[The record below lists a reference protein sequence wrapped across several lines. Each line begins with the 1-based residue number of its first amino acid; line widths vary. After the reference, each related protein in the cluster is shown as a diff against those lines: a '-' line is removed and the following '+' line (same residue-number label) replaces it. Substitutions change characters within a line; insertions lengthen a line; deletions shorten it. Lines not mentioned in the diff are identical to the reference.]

1 MNNELSNIEKDTK
14 LEKRLGAE
22 VINNKYFVT
31 GLGTI
36 TYNGKEYRFD
46 DFIKKV
52 ESSIKNGDC
61 SVKYDDGT
69 HRFYLIRKNGYS
81 GNCKAA
87 EIDINEKDMEDYVFG
102 KFTKDT
108 LKLHDLYL
116 ASEMKNEIVSKEK
129 TVEERKDE
137 IIEKANNREELTPLE
152 ARVYI
157 DYLHDLNKENAK
169 TAAKEAGK
177 IVVAGGTPI
186 VGGTTMTAAMIAK
199 VVGGAATVSLG
210 TGLFVSIGLG
220 IVTCFATYLAE
231 ETIRLLVATIRN
243 DENYELFNLLDVCQ
257 KSFEELKNK
266 IEDIKVNRTKQKYLN
281 QLHNVDK
288 IVEADAVVVEDGDT
302 KPLEL
307 KDKILEQIDGLV
319 NKMAYINPKDRTNML
334 NNAQEL
340 LETYVTRSRN
350 ILNQDENIINMQA
363 DNIVDLRIDM
373 CKEIAKLEIELNE
386 IRAKDK
392 KHETLSSEGKMLSN
406 KIEAIE
412 SKNTEPIEVEVEEI
426 RDDWKAAEVR
436 EMLSDDP
443 KPIKTDYEVLDYD
456 DGGIKLA

>member
-1 MNNELSNIEKDTK
+1 MNNELSNIEKDNK

-22 VINNKYFVT
+22 VINNKYFIT

-69 HRFYLIRKNGYS
+69 NRFYLIRKNGYS

-87 EIDINEKDMEDYVFG
+87 EIDINSKDMEDYVFG

-116 ASEMKNEIVSKEK
+116 ASEMKNDVVSKEK
-129 TVEERKDE
+129 SIEDRRDE
-137 IIEKANNREELTPLE
+137 IIEKANKREELTPLE
-152 ARVYI
+152 AKVYF

-177 IVVAGGTPI
+177 IVAVGGTPI
-186 VGGTTMTAAMIAK
+186 VSGTAITASMIAK
-199 VVGGAATVSLG
+199 VVGGAVAIGIPGGLAVSLLTGGLVSLATVLVESLASLG
-210 TGLFVSIGLG
+210 
-220 IVTCFATYLAE
+220 
-231 ETIRLLVATIRN
+231 VAMYKDNGDWDPFDIYYICK
-243 DENYELFNLLDVCQ
+243 DA
-257 KSFEELKNK
+257 FEELKNK

-288 IVEADAVVVEDGDT
+288 IVEAESYTVEENET
-302 KPLEL
+302 PKTLEL

-350 ILNQDENIINMQA
+350 IINQDDSIVNMQA

-373 CKEIAKLEIELNE
+373 CKKIAKMEIKLNE
-386 IRAKDK
+386 IRARDK

-412 SKNTEPIEVEVEEI
+412 SRNTEPVEAEEVRE
-426 RDDWKAAEVR
+426 DWKTAEVG

-443 KPIKTDYEVLDYD
+443 KPVTTDYEVLDYD